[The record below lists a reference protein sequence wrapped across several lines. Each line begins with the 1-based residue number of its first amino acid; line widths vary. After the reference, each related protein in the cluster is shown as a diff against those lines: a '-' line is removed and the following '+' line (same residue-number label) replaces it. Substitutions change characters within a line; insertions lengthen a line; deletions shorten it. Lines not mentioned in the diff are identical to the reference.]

1 MLKNEI
7 TNPKSPKTSRKKE
20 TK

>member
-7 TNPKSPKTSRKKE
+7 TFPIEKG
-20 TK
+20 